1 MIHLGLLQS
10 RDKPAASAP
19 NPRRMPAQ
27 AKRRRTST
35 SSGPTPLKPS
45 LMSPVTPR
53 EPESSDGAATAAT
66 AEFKPPPAK
75 KRPKKRKKKAAK
87 PKKKKSAPP
96 PDSDSDS
103 DDGLSL
109 AELNKRV

>member
-1 MIHLGLLQS
+1 
-10 RDKPAASAP
+10 
-19 NPRRMPAQ
+19 MPAQ

-53 EPESSDGAATAAT
+53 EPESSDGAATAE
-66 AEFKPPPAK
+66 AEAFKPPPAK

-109 AELNKRV
+109 AELLAAQDALDFPAGWVTRALSGGVWVPG